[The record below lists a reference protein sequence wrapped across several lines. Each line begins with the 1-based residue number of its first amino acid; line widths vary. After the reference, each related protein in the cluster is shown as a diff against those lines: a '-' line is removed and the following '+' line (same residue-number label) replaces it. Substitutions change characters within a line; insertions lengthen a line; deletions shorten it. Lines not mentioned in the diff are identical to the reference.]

1 MKLPTHQDMRILKVL
16 FFAAALSATILGQQ
30 QLKPGQAAPEFA
42 AQTMDGRPV
51 NLAELQGKVVMM
63 TFWSTRCAICVAE
76 IPKLNQIVSR
86 YKQKGV
92 VFLALTMENNTKVEP
107 FLRRHQFDFDIVP
120 NSFGVVLKYADMD
133 AGGRINMGFPAYY
146 LIGKSGKIEL
156 RDHGWDKTTKLE
168 TQISNL
174 LTSE

>member
-1 MKLPTHQDMRILKVL
+1 MYQDMRILKVL
-16 FFAAALSATILGQQ
+16 FFTAALSATLFGQQ
-30 QLKPGQAAPEFA
+30 QLKSGQAAPDFVT
-42 AQTMDGRPV
+42 QTMDGRPI
-51 NLAELQGKVVMM
+51 NLSDLQGKVVVL

-92 VFLALTMENNTKVEP
+92 VFLALTMENNSKVEP
-107 FLRRHQFDFDIVP
+107 FLRRNQFDFDIVP

-133 AGGRINMGFPAYY
+133 ADGRINMGFPAYY

-156 RDHGWDKTTKLE
+156 RDNGWDKTSKLE
-168 TQISNL
+168 SQISNL
-174 LTSE
+174 LTSG